1 MIALT
6 PAMTQAQND
15 RTLRDTVRAMKSFAL
30 VGGAGFVVE
39 SIIMTVLIRL
49 AGWQPWHARIPSF
62 ALALLV
68 TWLLNRTLTFAGRGP
83 ERRSVEAFF
92 YVVIQVIGGALNLAV
107 FAVCLHYWPQL
118 GEVPVVP
125 LAIGAAGSFGFNFA
139 ASNGLL
145 YAKRRVGA
153 HK

>member
-1 MIALT
+1 VNALT
-6 PAMTQAQND
+6 PTVTDPANA
-15 RTLRDTVRAMKSFAL
+15 RTLRDTVRTMRSFAL

-49 AGWQPWHARIPSF
+49 AGWQAWHARLPSF

-68 TWLLNRTLTFAGRGP
+68 TWLLNRTLTFPGRGP

-92 YVVIQVIGGALNLAV
+92 YVAIQVIGAGLNLAV
-107 FAVCLHYWPQL
+107 FALCLHHWPQL
-118 GEVPVVP
+118 GKAPVVP
-125 LAIGAAGSFGFNFA
+125 LAIGAACALGFNFA

-145 YAKRRVGA
+145 YARRRSEVR
-153 HK
+153 K

>member
-1 MIALT
+1 MTALT
-6 PAMTQAQND
+6 PAVTDPANT
-15 RTLRDTVRAMKSFAL
+15 RTLRETLRAMRSFAL
-30 VGGAGFVVE
+30 VGGTGFVVE
-39 SIIMTVLIRL
+39 SIIMTVLIGL
-49 AGWQPWHARIPSF
+49 AAWQPWHARVPSF

-92 YVVIQVIGGALNLAV
+92 YVVIQVIGGGLNLLV
-107 FAVCLHYWPQL
+107 FAICLHYWPQL
-118 GEVPVVP
+118 GKVPVVP

-145 YAKRRVGA
+145 YARRRAEVR
-153 HK
+153 K

>member
-1 MIALT
+1 MALT
-6 PAMTQAQND
+6 PAGTDPAST
-15 RTLRDTVRAMKSFAL
+15 RTVGDTVRAMRSFAL

-49 AGWQPWHARIPSF
+49 AAWQPWHARMPSF

-68 TWLLNRTLTFAGRGP
+68 TWLLNRTLTFPGRGP

-92 YVVIQVIGGALNLAV
+92 YIVIQVIGGGINLLV
-107 FAVCLHYWPQL
+107 FAGCLHYWPQL
-118 GEVPVVP
+118 GKAPVVP
-125 LAIGAAGSFGFNFA
+125 LAIGAVGGFGFNFA

-145 YAKRRVGA
+145 YARRRGDRR
-153 HK
+153 K